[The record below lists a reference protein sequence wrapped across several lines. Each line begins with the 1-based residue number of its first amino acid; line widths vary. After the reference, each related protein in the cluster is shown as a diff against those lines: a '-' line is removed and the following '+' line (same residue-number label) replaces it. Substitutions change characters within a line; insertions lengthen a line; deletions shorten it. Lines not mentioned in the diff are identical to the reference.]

1 MLAPRRKSRQ
11 VRIGDVLIGGNAPIS
26 VQSMTTTD
34 TADVQA
40 TLEQIARLVDAG
52 VDIVRV
58 AVPDKQAAA
67 AVPEL
72 VRKTPVPLVAD
83 IHFDYRLALAAL
95 DGGIHALRLNPGNIE
110 KEEYVR
116 QVVAKAKEREVPI
129 RIGVNFGS
137 IPKISREEADEITR
151 SVNNT
156 TELIAEQ
163 MVRGALKHVRIL
175 EAMDYPNIK
184 ISLKAFD
191 VPTMIEAYTRIAT
204 RVDYPLHLGVTE
216 AGTPR
221 PGSIRSAVG
230 LGHLLAMGIG
240 DTLRVSLAGD
250 PVEEVAT
257 GFEILK
263 ALNLRQRG
271 ATMVACPTC
280 GRVEIDLIAL
290 AERVEKYLERIKEP
304 IKVAVMGC
312 VVNGPGESRDADIGV
327 AGGRG
332 KGVIFAKGEIVRT
345 CAEEEI
351 LPTIIEEINKLVGR
365 DEPVTPELIASLG
378 GLPGRN
384 PNGDR
389 VIEGDTEQFIVGH
402 EELPLLAGVGAG
414 ATSRDHVPAGR
425 TTRRG

>member
-34 TADVQA
+34 TADVKA

-72 VRKTPVPLVAD
+72 VKNTPVPLVAD

-137 IPKISREEADEITR
+137 IPKISKEEADEITQ

-230 LGHLLAMGIG
+230 LGHLLALGIG

-351 LPTIIEEINKLVGR
+351 LPTIIEEVNKLVGR
-365 DEPVTPELIASLG
+365 DEPVTPELIESLG

-402 EELPLLAGVGAG
+402 QELPLLAGVG

>member
-1 MLAPRRKSRQ
+1 MLPKRRKSRQ
-11 VRIGDVLIGGNAPIS
+11 LRIGDLLIGGNAPIS

-34 TADVQA
+34 TADVKA

-52 VDIVRV
+52 VDLVRI

-67 AVPEL
+67 AVPEI
-72 VRKTPVPLVAD
+72 VKNTPIPLVAD

-95 DGGIHALRLNPGNIE
+95 DAGIHGLRLNPGNIE

-116 QVVAKAKEREVPI
+116 QVVAKAKERDVPI

-137 IPKISREEADEITR
+137 IPKISKEESDEITR
-151 SVNNT
+151 SVANT

-175 EAMDYPNIK
+175 ESMDYNNIK

-191 VPTMIEAYTRIAT
+191 VPTMIEAYTRIAD

-216 AGTPR
+216 AGTPKA
-221 PGSIRSAVG
+221 GSIRSALG
-230 LGHLLAMGIG
+230 LGYLLANGIG

-250 PVEEVAT
+250 PVEEVYT

-263 ALNLRQRG
+263 GLNLRQRG

-290 AERVEKYLERIKEP
+290 AERVEKYLERVRAP

-312 VVNGPGESRDADIGV
+312 VVNGPGESRDADLGV

-332 KGVIFAKGEIVRT
+332 KGVIYAKGEVFRT
-345 CAEEEI
+345 CAEIDI
-351 LPTIIEEINKLVGR
+351 LPTLIEEINKLAGI
-365 DEPVTPELIASLG
+365 DTPVTPELIESIG

-389 VIEGDTEQFIVGH
+389 IIDGDTEVDTEKFIVGH
-402 EELPLLAGVGAG
+402 QSLPIFTGVSNA
-414 ATSRDHVPAGR
+414 AHVPAGR
-425 TTRRG
+425 SHRRE

>member
-1 MLAPRRKSRQ
+1 MVAMRRISRQ
-11 VRIGDVLIGGNAPIS
+11 VRVGDVPIGGGAPIS

-34 TADVQA
+34 TADVRS

-58 AVPDKQAAA
+58 AVPDRQAAA
-67 AVPEL
+67 ALPEL
-72 VRKTPVPLVAD
+72 IAKTPAPLVAD

-95 DGGIHALRLNPGNIE
+95 DAGIQALRLNPGNIE

-116 QVVAKAKEREVPI
+116 LVVTKAKERDVPI

-137 IPKISREEADEITR
+137 IPKIGKEESDEITR
-151 SVNNT
+151 TVSNT

-163 MVRGALKHVRIL
+163 MVRGALKHIRIL
-175 EAMDYPNIK
+175 EAMDFTKIK

-191 VPTMIEAYTRIAT
+191 VPTMIEAYRRMAT

-216 AGTPR
+216 AGTPKA
-221 PGSIRSAVG
+221 GSIRSAIG
-230 LGHLLAMGIG
+230 IGHLLALGIG

-250 PVEEVAT
+250 PVEEVYT

-263 ALNLRQRG
+263 SLNLRQRG

-290 AERVEKYLERIKEP
+290 AERVEKYLERIKTP
-304 IKVAVMGC
+304 LKVAVMGC

-345 CAEEEI
+345 CAERDI
-351 LPTIIEEINKLVGR
+351 LPTIIEEINKLAAI
-365 DEPVTPELIASLG
+365 DDPVTPELIAALG
-378 GLPGRN
+378 GIPAGN
-384 PNGDR
+384 PNGMR
-389 VIEGDTEQFIVGH
+389 VIEGDTEVDTSQFIVGH
-402 EELPLLAGVGAG
+402 QELPLLSSSSAA
-414 ATSRDHVPAGR
+414 VPMG
-425 TTRRG
+425 RRGRR

>member
-1 MLAPRRKSRQ
+1 MLPKRRKSRQ
-11 VRIGDVLIGGNAPIS
+11 LRIGDVLIGGNAPVS

-34 TADVQA
+34 TADVKA

-52 VDIVRV
+52 VDIVRI

-67 AVPEL
+67 AVPEI
-72 VRKTPVPLVAD
+72 VKQTPVPLVAD

-116 QVVAKAKEREVPI
+116 QVVTKAKEREVPI

-137 IPKISREEADEITR
+137 IPKISKEESDEITR

-163 MVRGALKHVRIL
+163 MVRGALKHIRIL
-175 EAMDYPNIK
+175 EDMDYRNIK
-184 ISLKAFD
+184 VSLKAFD
-191 VPTMIEAYTRIAT
+191 VPTMIEAYTRIAD
-204 RVDYPLHLGVTE
+204 RIDYPLHLGVTE
-216 AGTPR
+216 AGTPKA
-221 PGSIRSAVG
+221 GSIRSAIG
-230 LGHLLAMGIG
+230 LGHLLALGIG

-250 PVEEVAT
+250 PVEEVYT

-263 ALNLRQRG
+263 SLNLRQRG

-290 AERVEKYLERIKEP
+290 AERVEKYLERVRTP

-312 VVNGPGESRDADIGV
+312 VVNGPGESRDADLGV

-332 KGVIFAKGEIVRT
+332 KGVIYAKGEVFRT
-345 CAEEEI
+345 CSEAAI
-351 LPTIIEEINKLVGR
+351 LPTLIEEINKLAGI
-365 DEPVTPELIASLG
+365 DTPVTPELIESIGGIPGTLG
-378 GLPGRN
+378 GRTI
-384 PNGDR
+384 D
-389 VIEGDTEQFIVGH
+389 GDTDVDTSNFIVGH
-402 EELPLLAGVGAG
+402 DDVPLFQI
-414 ATSRDHVPAGR
+414 TNKDHVPAGR
-425 TTRRG
+425 SHRRG

>member
-1 MLAPRRKSRQ
+1 MLPKRRKSRQ
-11 VRIGDVLIGGNAPIS
+11 LRIGDLLIGGNAPIS

-34 TADVQA
+34 TADVKA

-52 VDIVRV
+52 VDLVRI

-67 AVPEL
+67 AVPEI
-72 VRKTPVPLVAD
+72 VKNTPIPLVAD
-83 IHFDYRLALAAL
+83 IHFDYHLALAAL

-116 QVVAKAKEREVPI
+116 QVVAKAKERNVPI

-137 IPKISREEADEITR
+137 IPKISKEESDEITR
-151 SVNNT
+151 SVSNT

-175 EAMDYPNIK
+175 ESMDYNNIK

-191 VPTMIEAYTRIAT
+191 VPTMIEAYTRIAD

-216 AGTPR
+216 AGTPKA
-221 PGSIRSAVG
+221 GSIRSALG
-230 LGHLLAMGIG
+230 LGYLLANGIG

-250 PVEEVAT
+250 PVEEVYT

-263 ALNLRQRG
+263 GLNLRQRG

-290 AERVEKYLERIKEP
+290 AERVEKYLERVRAP

-312 VVNGPGESRDADIGV
+312 VVNGPGESRDADLGV

-332 KGVIFAKGEIVRT
+332 KGVIYARGEVFRT
-345 CAEEEI
+345 CAEIDI
-351 LPTIIEEINKLVGR
+351 LPTLIEEINKLAGI
-365 DEPVTPELIASLG
+365 DAPVTPELIASIG

-389 VIEGDTEQFIVGH
+389 VIEGDTDVDTEKFIVGH
-402 EELPLLAGVGAG
+402 QSLPIFTGVSNA
-414 ATSRDHVPAGR
+414 AHVPAGR
-425 TTRRG
+425 SHRRE

>member
-1 MLAPRRKSRQ
+1 MLPPRRKSRQ
-11 VRIGDVLIGGNAPIS
+11 VRIGDVLIGGNAPVS

-34 TADVQA
+34 TADVKA
-40 TLEQIARLVDAG
+40 TLAQIARLVDAG

-67 AVPEL
+67 ALPEL
-72 VRKTPVPLVAD
+72 IAQTPAPLVAD

-95 DGGIHALRLNPGNIE
+95 DAGIHALRLNPGNIE
-110 KEEYVR
+110 KEDYVR
-116 QVVAKAKEREVPI
+116 QVVTKAKERDVPI

-137 IPKISREEADEITR
+137 IPKISKEESDEITR
-151 SVNNT
+151 TVSNT

-175 EAMDYPNIK
+175 EDMNYTNIK

-191 VPTMIEAYTRIAT
+191 VPTMIEAYTRIAD

-216 AGTPR
+216 AGTPKA
-221 PGSIRSAVG
+221 GSIRSA
-230 LGHLLAMGIG
+230 LGIGYLLARGIG
-240 DTLRVSLAGD
+240 DTIRVSLAGD
-250 PVEEVAT
+250 PVEEVYT

-263 ALNLRQRG
+263 SLNLRQRG

-290 AERVEKYLERIKEP
+290 AERVEKYLERVRTP

-345 CAEEEI
+345 CAEAEI
-351 LPTIIEEINKLVGR
+351 LPTIIEEINKLAGI
-365 DEPVTPELIASLG
+365 DAPVTPELIESIG
-378 GLPGRN
+378 GIPGGN

-389 VIEGDTEQFIVGH
+389 VIEGDHEVDTDQFIVGH
-402 EELPLLAGVGAG
+402 QALPLFQVSN
-414 ATSRDHVPAGR
+414 ATGVPAGR
-425 TTRRG
+425 SHRRG

>member
-1 MLAPRRKSRQ
+1 MLPARRKSRQ
-11 VRIGDVLIGGNAPIS
+11 LRIGDVLIGGNAPIS

-34 TADVQA
+34 TADVKS

-67 AVPEL
+67 AIPEL
-72 VRKTPVPLVAD
+72 VKNTPVPLVAD

-116 QVVAKAKEREVPI
+116 QVVARAKEREVPI

-137 IPKISREEADEITR
+137 IPKISKEESDEITR
-151 SVNNT
+151 TVANT

-163 MVRGALKHVRIL
+163 MVRGALKHVAIL

-191 VPTMIEAYTRIAT
+191 VPTMIEAYTRMAT

-216 AGTPR
+216 SGTPKA
-221 PGSIRSAVG
+221 GSIRSAVG
-230 LGHLLAMGIG
+230 LGHLLALGIG
-240 DTLRVSLAGD
+240 DTIRVSLAGD
-250 PVEEVAT
+250 PVEEVYT

-263 ALNLRQRG
+263 SLNLRQRG

-290 AERVEKYLERIKEP
+290 AERVEKYLERVKTP
-304 IKVAVMGC
+304 LKVAVMGC

-345 CAEEEI
+345 CAEAEI
-351 LPTIIEEINKLVGR
+351 LPTLIEEVNKLAGI
-365 DEPVTPELIASLG
+365 DEPVTPELIESLG
-378 GLPGRN
+378 GIPGRN

-389 VIEGDTEQFIVGH
+389 IIEADHEFDTTQFIVGH
-402 EELPLLAGVGAG
+402 HDLPILTGSGI
-414 ATSRDHVPAGR
+414 PQGR
-425 TTRRG
+425 TARR

>member
-1 MLAPRRKSRQ
+1 MMAPRRKSRQ
-11 VRIGDVLIGGNAPIS
+11 VRVGDVFIGGNAPIS

-34 TADVQA
+34 TADVKG
-40 TLEQIARLVDAG
+40 TLDQIARLVDAG
-52 VDIVRV
+52 VDIVRI

-67 AVPEL
+67 AVPEI
-72 VRKTPVPLVAD
+72 VRQSPAPLVAD

-116 QVVAKAKEREVPI
+116 QVVEKAKERDVPI

-137 IPKISREEADEITR
+137 IPKISKEESDEITQT
-151 SVNNT
+151 VDNT

-163 MVRGALKHVRIL
+163 MVRGALKHVRIQ
-175 EAMDYPNIK
+175 EMMDYPNIK

-191 VPTMIEAYTRIAT
+191 VPTMIEAYSRMAT

-230 LGHLLAMGIG
+230 IGHLLAMGIG
-240 DTLRVSLAGD
+240 DTIRVSLAGD
-250 PVEEVAT
+250 PVEEVVT

-263 ALNLRQRG
+263 SLNLRQRG

-290 AERVEKYLERIKEP
+290 AERVEKYLGRVKEP

-351 LPTIIEEINKLVGR
+351 LPTIIEEINKLAGI
-365 DEPVTPELIASLG
+365 DEPITPELIASLG

-389 VIEGDTEQFIVGH
+389 AIEGDTEQFIVGH
-402 EELPLLAGVGAG
+402 EELPLLSSSSA
-414 ATSRDHVPAGR
+414 HVPVGR
-425 TTRRG
+425 WGRR

>member
-1 MLAPRRKSRQ
+1 MMVTRRKSRP
-11 VRIGDVLIGGNAPIS
+11 VRVGDVLIGGGAPIS

-34 TADVQA
+34 TADVRS

-58 AVPDKQAAA
+58 AVPDRQAAA
-67 AVPEL
+67 ALPEL
-72 VRKTPVPLVAD
+72 IAKTPVPLVAD
-83 IHFDYRLALAAL
+83 IHFDYRLALDAL
-95 DGGIHALRLNPGNIE
+95 DAGIQALRLNPGNIE

-116 QVVAKAKEREVPI
+116 LVVTKAKERDVPI

-137 IPKISREEADEITR
+137 IPKISKEESDEITR
-151 SVNNT
+151 TVSNT

-163 MVRGALKHVRIL
+163 MVRGALKHIRIL
-175 EAMDYPNIK
+175 EAMDFTKIK

-191 VPTMIEAYTRIAT
+191 VPTMIEAYRRMAT

-216 AGTPR
+216 AGTPKA
-221 PGSIRSAVG
+221 GSIRSAIG
-230 LGHLLAMGIG
+230 IGHLLALGIG

-250 PVEEVAT
+250 PVEEVYT

-263 ALNLRQRG
+263 SLNLRQRG

-290 AERVEKYLERIKEP
+290 AERVEKYLERVKTP

-345 CAEEEI
+345 CAEREI
-351 LPTIIEEINKLVGR
+351 LPTIIEEINKLAGIT
-365 DEPVTPELIASLG
+365 EPVTPELIESLG
-378 GLPGRN
+378 GIPAGS
-384 PNGDR
+384 PNGTR
-389 VIEGDTEQFIVGH
+389 VIEGDTSADTSRFIVGH
-402 EELPLLAGVGAG
+402 QELPLLSASSAAVPVG
-414 ATSRDHVPAGR
+414 
-425 TTRRG
+425 RRGRR

>member
-1 MLAPRRKSRQ
+1 MLPPRRKSRQ
-11 VRIGDVLIGGNAPIS
+11 LRIGDVLIGGNAPIS

-34 TADVQA
+34 TADVKA

-72 VRKTPVPLVAD
+72 VRQTPVPLVAD

-110 KEEYVR
+110 KPEYVR
-116 QVVAKAKEREVPI
+116 QVVAKAKERDVPI

-137 IPKISREEADEITR
+137 IPKISKEESDEITR
-151 SVNNT
+151 TVSNT

-163 MVRGALKHVRIL
+163 MVRGALKHIAIL

-191 VPTMIEAYTRIAT
+191 VPTMIEAYTRMAT

-216 AGTPR
+216 SGTPKA
-221 PGSIRSAVG
+221 GSIRSAVG
-230 LGHLLAMGIG
+230 LGTLLAQGIG
-240 DTLRVSLAGD
+240 DTIRVSLAGD
-250 PVEEVAT
+250 PVEEVYT

-263 ALNLRQRG
+263 SLNLRQRG

-290 AERVEKYLERIKEP
+290 AERVEKYLERVRTP

-312 VVNGPGESRDADIGV
+312 VVNGPGESKDADIGV

-345 CAEEEI
+345 CAEAEI
-351 LPTIIEEINKLVGR
+351 LPTLIEEVNKLAGI
-365 DEPVTPELIASLG
+365 DEPVTPELIASIG

-389 VIEGDTEQFIVGH
+389 IIESDHDADTERFIVGH
-402 EELPLLAGVGAG
+402 QALPILTGV
-414 ATSRDHVPAGR
+414 PQGR
-425 TTRRG
+425 TARR

>member
-1 MLAPRRKSRQ
+1 MLPKRRKSRQ
-11 VRIGDVLIGGNAPIS
+11 IRIGDVLIGGNAPIS

-34 TADVQA
+34 TADVKA

-52 VDIVRV
+52 VDIIRI

-67 AVPEL
+67 AVPAI
-72 VRKTPVPLVAD
+72 VKATPVPLVAD
-83 IHFDYRLALAAL
+83 IHFDYRLALAAIE
-95 DGGIHALRLNPGNIE
+95 GGIHALRLNPGNIE

-116 QVVAKAKEREVPI
+116 QVVTKAKERDIPI

-137 IPKISREEADEITR
+137 IPKISKEESDEITAT
-151 SVNNT
+151 VANT

-163 MVRGALKHVRIL
+163 MVRGALKHIRIL
-175 EAMDYPNIK
+175 EDMDYRNIK

-191 VPTMIEAYTRIAT
+191 VPTMIEAYTRIAD

-216 AGTPR
+216 SGTPKA
-221 PGSIRSAVG
+221 GSIRSTLG
-230 LGHLLAMGIG
+230 LGYLLANGIG

-250 PVEEVAT
+250 PVEEVYT

-263 ALNLRQRG
+263 GLNLRQRG

-290 AERVEKYLERIKEP
+290 AERVEKYLERVRQP

-312 VVNGPGESRDADIGV
+312 VVNGPGESRDADLGV

-332 KGVIFAKGEIVRT
+332 KGVIYAKGEIFRT
-345 CAEEEI
+345 CAEIDI
-351 LPTIIEEINKLVGR
+351 LPTLIEEINKLAGI
-365 DEPVTPELIASLG
+365 DGPVTPELIESIG

-389 VIEGDTEQFIVGH
+389 VIEGDTEVDTERFIVGH
-402 EELPLLAGVGAG
+402 QSLPIFTGVSNA
-414 ATSRDHVPAGR
+414 AHVPAGR
-425 TTRRG
+425 SHRRE